1 MTTPFETSATS
12 ATGQPLS
19 EGVRD
24 GVVDGSPGLDGESPT
39 STTPEV
45 LLHQEQ
51 LRVSTQRVGVERM
64 RISKRIVTTT
74 RTIEVPVRLEQ
85 LVITREPF
93 GDQDAV
99 TTAGSDA
106 MSDAMSDAL
115 LDAGLDAGPVGGG
128 GDLVIVLHE
137 EVPEFT
143 MRVVAVERVA
153 ISKRTVTGEQT
164 ITVDLSAE
172 AADVTTLDVTL

>member
-115 LDAGLDAGPVGGG
+115 LDAGPVGGG

-153 ISKRTVTGEQT
+153 ISKRTVTGEQA

-172 AADVTTLDVTL
+172 AADVTTLDVSP

>member
-1 MTTPFETSATS
+1 MTTPFETGATS
-12 ATGQPLS
+12 ATGQPLIES
-19 EGVRD
+19 ARHG
-24 GVVDGSPGLDGESPT
+24 VDGSPGLDGEGPT

-106 MSDAMSDAL
+106 MSDAMSDAV
-115 LDAGLDAGPVGGG
+115 LDAGPVGGG
-128 GDLVIVLHE
+128 GDLVIVLQE

>member
-115 LDAGLDAGPVGGG
+115 LDAGPVGGG
-128 GDLVIVLHE
+128 GDLVIVLDE

-153 ISKRTVTGEQT
+153 ISKRTVTGEQA
-164 ITVDLSAE
+164 ITADLSAE
-172 AADVTTLDVTL
+172 AADVTTLDVSP